1 MKTLYPYILLLLFLG
16 LFTSCS
22 QEEAPVLNETTNLKT
37 TKKSDK
43 SSWVDLESF
52 TPICDKLGPRLSLHL
67 YYNFNPGYFPTVY
80 IDIYQTDEITLV
92 DTWTIINY
100 NEIDDLYPTIGH
112 PGNGNKDCSI
122 LDLDTEYLI
131 RIRYNTVE
139 TQFQPFTTSE
149 DCFCCLYGCEG

>member
-1 MKTLYPYILLLLFLG
+1 MKTLYLYLILFLVLA
-16 LFTSCS
+16 LFTSCE
-22 QEEAPVLNETTNLKT
+22 QEEIPAVNEITNLKI

-43 SSWVDLESF
+43 SSWVDLENF
-52 TPICDKLGPRLSLHL
+52 TPVCDKLGPRLNIHL

-80 IDIYQTDEITLV
+80 VDIYETDGITLI

-100 NEIDDLYPTIGH
+100 NEAEDLFLTIGH

-122 LDLDTEYLI
+122 LDLDGDYLI
-131 RIRYNTVE
+131 RIRYNNATS
-139 TQFQPFTTSE
+139 QLQPFTTSE